1 MATLDDLQRAVAERR
16 RGGRVHVVSRPLAQA
31 RAVDDFVRSLGM
43 RPPPAWNEVDREGAM
58 EVLSSALMNHL
69 VDDGPMMPFA
79 EAEACARA
87 FVAAC
92 EDGAVFFTN
101 GALEDA
107 RRGFGR
113 HGITSAKADA
123 GVIAVS
129 SSSVTM
135 LWVED

>member
-1 MATLDDLQRAVAERR
+1 MRL
-16 RGGRVHVVSRPLAQA
+16 VSRPLAEA

-43 RPPPAWNEVDREGAM
+43 RPPPAWNEVDRDGAI
-58 EVLSSALMNHL
+58 EVLSSALMNDL
-69 VDDGPMMPFA
+69 VDDGPMMSFA

-92 EDGAVFFTN
+92 KDDAVFFTN
-101 GALEDA
+101 GALADT

-129 SSSVTM
+129 STSVTLM
-135 LWVED
+135 WIEDG